1 MLEHLDKNETR
12 VFFNETYR
20 FLKLNGIMRAVVL
33 NFQKLVN
40 EYNLDKNVF
49 EFIKNSYLLVK
60 KPKTLN

>member
-1 MLEHLDKNETR
+1 
-12 VFFNETYR
+12 
-20 FLKLNGIMRAVVL
+20 MRAVVL